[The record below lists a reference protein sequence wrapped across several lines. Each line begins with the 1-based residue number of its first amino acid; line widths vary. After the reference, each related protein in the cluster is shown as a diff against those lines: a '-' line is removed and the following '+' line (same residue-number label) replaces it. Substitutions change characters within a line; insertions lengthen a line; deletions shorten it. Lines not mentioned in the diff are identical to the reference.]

1 MKENEYNISPLVM
14 ELLYKRGI
22 RSKSEID
29 NFLNTKD
36 SNFYDPFLLNDMDRL
51 VKRIEK
57 SMKNN
62 EKVLIFGDYDV
73 DGVSASAILIK
84 YFSSQNFYVDYF
96 LPNRYIDGYGL
107 TNDTLL
113 LIKEKF
119 NPALIITV
127 DCGISCYKEV
137 EFAKTLGIEI
147 AITDHHDIPDQI
159 PNTIVVNAKLDGQDY
174 PFKYLC
180 GTGLAFKVVQAL
192 CGLNEAKKYLGIAAI
207 ATIADIVPLV
217 DENRAIVKLGMRD
230 FEHNLPKGIKMLFEE
245 NKLPLSASS
254 TDIAFKL
261 SPKINAAGRM
271 GDAGVALKLYIKKDK
286 ILLKNTIENLNE
298 LNTARQSLCNSVY
311 DDVKKKLSKINIANY
326 NSIVLSGKKWD
337 SGILGIVAAKV
348 ANEFNRPT
356 ILFQD
361 LGEELKG
368 SARSVNDIDI
378 FSAISSLKEVLE
390 AFGGH
395 KMAAGLTIKKSNFAP
410 FLSNLNKI
418 LDEKYEPKDFVSNDD
433 YDLDLKPEQ
442 VNTKF
447 VDDLE
452 LLEPCGCGNPKPVI
466 NLTLDEKSSYA
477 PMPKH
482 PNHITINAGGINV
495 VAFNSY
501 KYLPLLKNSKTRQIK
516 VELQESSFRNK
527 KYLKGIAKY
536 ITTGEISKPKNND
549 VLSGEYIKQLFY
561 SKESVKRTKIY
572 VKNEIQNI
580 VSLAQKEFFGTL
592 FVCFSFASYNEFCN
606 NFKDIKLQ
614 HYMFEVI
621 SNSGIN
627 SIVLSPSNFNN
638 FSAYKRIVFL
648 DAILSKGYLGKI
660 SKVTNA
666 LQFIPKEKKIEK
678 SIFNNLKTDRIIFGE
693 YFKLLSNFASKQSS
707 YYGDADL
714 FRILCL
720 ENKHLDYKQFIFCF
734 YVFIELNIF
743 EVENDL
749 GLYTLK
755 ENKKVV
761 SQLSSSDF
769 YNSVSLFI
777 NVTNWKTV
785 DNKDIF
791 V

>member
-1 MKENEYNISPLVM
+1 M
-14 ELLYKRGI
+14 
-22 RSKSEID
+22 
-29 NFLNTKD
+29 
-36 SNFYDPFLLNDMDRL
+36 
-51 VKRIEK
+51 
-57 SMKNN
+57 
-62 EKVLIFGDYDV
+62 
-73 DGVSASAILIK
+73 
-84 YFSSQNFYVDYF
+84 
-96 LPNRYIDGYGL
+96 PNRYIDGYGL
-107 TNDTLL
+107 TNETLL
-113 LIKEKF
+113 MIKEKF

-147 AITDHHDIPDQI
+147 AITDHHDIPDKI
-159 PNTIVVNAKLDGQDY
+159 PDTIVVNAKLDSQAY

-180 GTGLAFKVVQAL
+180 GTGLAFKIVQAL
-192 CGLNEAKKYLGIAAI
+192 CGLSEAKKYLGIAAI

-245 NKLPLSASS
+245 NKLPFSASS

-271 GDAGVALKLYIKKDK
+271 GDAGVALKLYIKDDT
-286 ILLKNTIENLNE
+286 ILLKNTIESLNE
-298 LNTARQSLCNSVY
+298 LNTQRQSLCNTVY
-311 DDVKKKLSKINIANY
+311 EDVKKKLAKINIANY

-337 SGILGIVAAKV
+337 SGILGIVASKV

-378 FSAISSLKEVLE
+378 LSAISSLKEVLE

-410 FLSNLNKI
+410 FIANLNKF
-418 LDEKYEPKDFVSNDD
+418 LDDHYEPKDFVSNED

-442 VNTKF
+442 VSTKF
-447 VDDLE
+447 VEDLE
-452 LLEPCGCGNPKPVI
+452 LLEPCGCSNPKPLI
-466 NLTLDEKSSYA
+466 NLTLGERATFA

-482 PNHITINAGGINV
+482 PNHTTISAGNINI

-501 KYLPLLKNSKTRQIK
+501 KYLPLLKNAKTRQIQ
-516 VELQESSFRNK
+516 VELQESAFRNK
-527 KYLKGIAKY
+527 KYLKGVAKN
-536 ITTGEISKPKNND
+536 ITTGEILKPKNNNI
-549 VLSGEYIKQLFY
+549 LCGEYLKQLFY
-561 SKESVKRTKIY
+561 SKDTVKRTKIY
-572 VKNEIQNI
+572 AKNDLQNLVKMAKE
-580 VSLAQKEFFGTL
+580 EFFGTL
-592 FVCFSFASYNEFCN
+592 FVSYNYNSYKDFCN

-614 HYMFEVI
+614 HYMYEVI

-627 SIVLSPSNFNN
+627 SIVISPSNFNN

-648 DAILSKGYLGKI
+648 DAILNKGFLGKI
-660 SKVTNA
+660 AKMTNA
-666 LQFIPKEKKIEK
+666 LQFIPKDKKVEK
-678 SIFNNLKTDRIIFGE
+678 SIFNNLKTDRLIFGE

-714 FRILCL
+714 FRILCT
-720 ENKHLDYKQFIFCF
+720 ESKHLDYKQFIFCF
-734 YVFIELNIF
+734 YVFIELNIL
-743 EVENDL
+743 EVESDL
-749 GLYTLK
+749 GLNSLK

-761 SQLSSSDF
+761 SQLTNSNF
-769 YNSVSLFI
+769 YNSVSLLL
-777 NVTNWKTV
+777 NMTN
-785 DNKDIF
+785 
-791 V
+791 

>member
-14 ELLYKRGI
+14 ELLNKRGI
-22 RSKSEID
+22 RSESEID
-29 NFLNTKD
+29 NFLNPKD
-36 SNFYDPFLLNDMDRL
+36 SIFYDPFLLHDMDRL
-51 VKRIEK
+51 VKRIETAV
-57 SMKNN
+57 KNN

-84 YFSSQNFYVDYF
+84 YFSSKNFYVDYF

-107 TNDTLL
+107 TNETLKI
-113 LIKEKF
+113 IKEKF

-127 DCGISCYKEV
+127 DCGISCYNEV
-137 EFAKTLGIEI
+137 EFAKTLGMEI

-159 PNTIVVNAKLDGQDY
+159 PNTIVVNAKLEGQAY
-174 PFKYLC
+174 PFKFLC

-192 CGLNEAKKYLGIAAI
+192 CGLSEAKKYLGIAAI

-245 NKLPLSASS
+245 NKLPFSASS

-271 GDAGVALKLYIKKDK
+271 GDAGVALKLYIKDDT
-286 ILLKNTIENLNE
+286 ILLKNTIESLNE
-298 LNTARQSLCNSVY
+298 LNLARQSLCNTVY
-311 DDVKKKLSKINIANY
+311 EDVKKKLSKINIANY

-395 KMAAGLTIKKSNFAP
+395 KMAAGLTIKKGNFAP
-410 FLSNLNKI
+410 FLANLNKF
-418 LDEKYEPKDFVSNDD
+418 LDTHYEPKDFVLNED
-433 YDLDLKPEQ
+433 YDLDLKSEQ
-442 VNTKF
+442 VTTKF
-447 VDDLE
+447 VEDLE
-452 LLEPCGCGNPKPVI
+452 LLEPCGCGNHKPLI
-466 NLTLDEKSSYA
+466 NLTLNERASFA

-482 PNHITINAGGINV
+482 PNHITINAGSINI
-495 VAFNSY
+495 VAFNAY
-501 KYLPLLKNSKTRQIK
+501 KYLPLLKNARSRQIQ
-516 VELQESSFRNK
+516 VELQESAFRNK
-527 KYLKGIAKY
+527 KYLKGVAKN
-536 ITTGEISKPKNND
+536 ITTGEISKPKNNG
-549 VLSGEYIKQLFY
+549 VISGEYLKQLFY
-561 SKESVKRTKIY
+561 SKDTVKRTKVY
-572 VKNEIQNI
+572 GKNDLQNLVKM
-580 VSLAQKEFFGTL
+580 AKDEFFGTL
-592 FVCFSFASYNEFCN
+592 FVSFSYASYKDFCT
-606 NFKDIKLQ
+606 NFKDLKLQ

-627 SIVLSPSNFNN
+627 SVVISPSNLGN

-648 DAILSKGYLGKI
+648 DAILNKGFLGKI
-660 SKVTNA
+660 AKMTNA
-666 LQFIPKEKKIEK
+666 LQFIPKDKKVEK
-678 SIFNNLKTDRIIFGE
+678 SIFNNLKTDRVIFGE

-714 FRILCL
+714 FRILCA

-734 YVFIELNIF
+734 YVFIELNIL
-743 EVENDL
+743 EVESDL

-761 SQLSSSDF
+761 SQLTNSNF
-769 YNSVSLFI
+769 YNSVSLLL
-777 NVTNWKTV
+777 NMT
-785 DNKDIF
+785 D
-791 V
+791 